1 MAGITAIRYLIFA
14 PMAYQVDVR
23 RKDFASYRDYLSEQ
37 EYRLLKK
44 VIVRLLRPYAR
55 PEAKLLDLACWDG
68 EATAYYGSRLGIR
81 DLHGLD
87 FFDTQIGKARAQG
100 VQVEKCDLETGV
112 FPHAEGTFDLAVANQ
127 VFEHL
132 KQIYRPLT
140 ELHRVLK
147 PGGILIFSVPNL
159 AALHC
164 RLQLMLGRQPSTI
177 KLFEAHVRA
186 FTPSALQPFLTF
198 NDLFSIEAFTGS
210 GYYPFPPPLSEW
222 LCRVFKTTA
231 VFQLYVLRKRKSGVP
246 TWQDEI
252 MRREV
257 QSTF

>member
-1 MAGITAIRYLIFA
+1 MSYRIK
-14 PMAYQVDVR
+14 VR
-23 RKDFASYRDYLSEQ
+23 RQEYASYREYLSEQ

-55 PEAKLLDLACWDG
+55 PDASLLDVACWDG
-68 EATAYYGSRLGIR
+68 EATEYYGKELGIGR
-81 DLHGLD
+81 LHGID
-87 FFDTQIGKARAQG
+87 FFETQIGKARSRG
-100 VQVEKCDLETGV
+100 VDVVQCDLEAAT
-112 FPHAEGTFDLAVANQ
+112 FPFADDTFDLAVANQ

-132 KQIYRPLT
+132 KQIYRPLS

-147 PGGILIFSVPNL
+147 PGGLLLFSVPNL

-164 RLQLMLGRQPSTI
+164 RIQLLFGRQPSTI

-186 FTPSALQPFLTF
+186 FTPSAMRAFLTF
-198 NDLFSIEAFTGS
+198 NGLFSIQAYTGS
-210 GYYPFPPPLSEW
+210 GYYPFPPPLSER
-222 LCRVFKTTA
+222 LCRILPDTA
-231 VFQLYVLRKRKSGVP
+231 VFQLYVLRKEAGGRP
-246 TWQDEI
+246 NWQDEI